1 MPTKIGGIKIFTLKE
16 INKQLGVT
24 TITLRQYIKHG
35 KLRGQKWYVSE
46 ESLRD
51 FFEGNEGNNVAGT
64 KQT

>member
-35 KLRGQKWYVSE
+35 KLRGQK
-46 ESLRD
+46 
-51 FFEGNEGNNVAGT
+51 
-64 KQT
+64 